1 MKDAY
6 ELSVMENSASCS
18 GVEGRAEE
26 GCAEEESGLISS
38 KKINLKKK
46 IRLAWLI
53 MAVVFVVNTVFAF
66 IRYSEYKKEQEV
78 AAGLMISN
86 VDEFSMFRNEETYNS
101 AYERM
106 IWRMYDYFNPP
117 IQVWRFMGY
126 DVDGLSD
133 AARDADEALGD
144 LMETLGYDCYGSVRG
159 SVYFMCVGFF
169 DFALNFYYL
178 NHVHE
183 CYYIWGIIA
192 VILLADTLWY
202 VGETK
207 KTMIVETIRITC
219 RKGRKTKKEFLV
231 KDIKTV
237 ESIAIKG
244 LLLRGDGFK
253 YRTRFLENRDELKTR
268 IVELLSASLAERETA
283 APEMTGDTALG
294 AADELRKYKELLD
307 TGVITQEEFDAKK
320 KQLLGL

>member
-6 ELSVMENSASCS
+6 ELSVMEDSASCS

-26 GCAEEESGLISS
+26 GCAEEEGGLISS

-169 DFALNFYYL
+169 DFVFNFNHLYL
-178 NHVHE
+178 VQS
-183 CYYIWGIIA
+183 CYGIWSIIA

-202 VGETK
+202 VDETK
-207 KTMIVETIRITC
+207 KIVSVDVIRVTC

-231 KDIKTV
+231 KDIKSV

-244 LLLRGDGFK
+244 LLLRGDNFK
-253 YRTRFLENRDELKTR
+253 YRTRFLENRDELKAY
-268 IVELLSASLAERETA
+268 IMELLSASYEEKGTPE
-283 APEMTGDTALG
+283 PEMTENSTIG
-294 AADELRKYKELLD
+294 AADELKKYKDFLD
-307 TGVITQEEFDAKK
+307 SGILTQEEFDAKK